1 MNRTGKFC
9 KNIFSALF
17 ASVSHNKKSTSGNVK
32 LAGWNWRPRIR
43 KIHVV
48 FKNHKPVKS
57 APHFCYKSAQLF
69 SKEKSNTAII
79 KLIYEFLKISFTLQL
94 NRP

>member
-32 LAGWNWRPRIR
+32 LAGWNWRPRIHT
-43 KIHVV
+43 KYTL
-48 FKNHKPVKS
+48 S
-57 APHFCYKSAQLF
+57 
-69 SKEKSNTAII
+69 
-79 KLIYEFLKISFTLQL
+79 LKIT
-94 NRP
+94 NRWNQRHTSATNLRNYLAKRSQTPPS